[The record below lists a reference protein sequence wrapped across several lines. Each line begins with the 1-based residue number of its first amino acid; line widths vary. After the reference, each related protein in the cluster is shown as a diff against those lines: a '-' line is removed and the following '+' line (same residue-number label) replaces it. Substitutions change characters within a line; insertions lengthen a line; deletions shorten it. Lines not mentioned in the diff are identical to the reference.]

1 MVEDPFTS
9 PQYVFAALHLLKQEL
24 KAPIILVSFMEFGI
38 LVDGALRRH
47 THHSKGYVGLLDFSP
62 CALSMKCPH
71 GNDTYLQRMV
81 KQEWTGNSYSVEQQ
95 RKRMPFILLTSFLM
109 NNVETEQ
116 NTFRVGK
123 PFQLIFKARIAT
135 SLGHGLQT
143 TLALDFSS
151 LFPPKELVPHRT
163 VTHTFSKCPVVLCDG
178 LCSTF
183 DGAQHRMRAAGHP
196 SRRR

>member
-1 MVEDPFTS
+1 
-9 PQYVFAALHLLKQEL
+9 
-24 KAPIILVSFMEFGI
+24 
-38 LVDGALRRH
+38 
-47 THHSKGYVGLLDFSP
+47 
-62 CALSMKCPH
+62 
-71 GNDTYLQRMV
+71 
-81 KQEWTGNSYSVEQQ
+81 
-95 RKRMPFILLTSFLM
+95 MPFILLTSFLM

-123 PFQLIFKARIAT
+123 PLQLIFKARIDT
-135 SLGHGLQT
+135 SLGQGLQT

-183 DGAQHRMRAAGHP
+183 NGTQHTMRAAGHP
-196 SRRR
+196 SGADDETHVTKLPFLWHPRTLPGVP